1 MHSIIHYTPERRDE
15 WNAFV
20 ADSKNGT
27 FLFNRDYMDYHA
39 DRFTDGSLMIYEN
52 AGRKLLALLPANIR
66 GKEMVSHGGLT
77 YGGLV
82 VGPAMTTPVF
92 VQVFQALCDHLRQL
106 GLNSFVYKTVPFIYH
121 RLPAEEDRYALF
133 LSKATLFRRD
143 TLSVRR
149 IGTGAKIQ
157 ERRRRGMKKAAN
169 AGLTVRLSQ
178 DYQAFWEIL
187 EANLKEQHGTSP
199 VHSLAEI
206 TLLAERFPDNIQLAA
221 CYDGDRMLAGT
232 VLYRTP
238 TVLHAQYIG
247 SSRDGRDAGAL
258 DLLFGSIETFARDEI
273 WFDFGISNET
283 GSVLNL
289 GLIEFKEGFAARTVV
304 HDYYSV
310 DLNACRP
317 ERPRFTLG
325 DAIEIG
331 DIPNDPPIRLT
342 VNIITYNQK
351 DMIGPFLDDVLA
363 EVGTMDGVEVLVG
376 DDGSQDGTQDVLRD
390 YVERWPGRVRAILGN
405 RNVGACA
412 NGNRNMAASRGHYV
426 ALMAGDDKVL
436 PGKFHRQMEFLDRHP
451 DVGLC
456 YHDVLVVS
464 ASSAFRPWR
473 FSERHPMYRGNA
485 ATVIRHGSFFSAQ
498 SPMVRQSLLQEANMR
513 PELGCSGDTV
523 FFAEALERTGSRIDF
538 IPEVYMHYVKHDRN
552 LTVIATD
559 QIAIEKVEEIKVL
572 RDLFPQYPTEVSL
585 RAADHEFIL
594 AFRCLRDMK
603 FGPALSHLA
612 RSIALSGWKW
622 TAPRIAISEILFRI
636 GRRRHR

>member
-1 MHSIIHYTPERRDE
+1 MYSIIHYTPERRDE

-20 ADSKNGT
+20 ASSKNGT
-27 FLFNRDYMDYHA
+27 FLFDRNYMDYHA
-39 DRFTDGSLMIYEN
+39 DRFADGSLMIYEN
-52 AGRKLLALLPANIR
+52 AGSKLVSVLPANIK

-82 VGPAMTTPVF
+82 VGPAMTTPMF
-92 VQVFQALCDHLRQL
+92 LQMFEALCDHLRQL
-106 GLNSFVYKTVPFIYH
+106 GLDSFVYKTVPTIYH

-133 LSKATLFRRD
+133 LSKAVLFRRD

-149 IGTGAKIQ
+149 IGSGVKIQ
-157 ERRRRGMKKAAN
+157 ERRRRGMKKATN
-169 AGLTVRLSQ
+169 AGLTVRLSH
-178 DYQAFWEIL
+178 DYAAFWEIL
-187 EANLKEQHGTSP
+187 EANLKEQHGTRP

-206 TLLAERFPDNIQLAA
+206 TLLSERFPNNIQLAA

-247 SSRDGRDAGAL
+247 SSKDGRDAGAL
-258 DLLFGSIETFARDEI
+258 DLLFGSIETFAQDEI
-273 WFDFGISNET
+273 WFDFGISNEA
-283 GSVLNL
+283 GSVLNS

-304 HDYYSV
+304 HDYYRV

-317 ERPRFTLG
+317 ERPRFALG

-331 DIPNDPPIRLT
+331 NIPNDQPIRLT

-351 DMIGPFLDDVLA
+351 DMIGPFLDDVMA

-390 YVERWPGRVRAILGN
+390 YVERWPGRLRAILGN
-405 RNVGACA
+405 RNVGPCA
-412 NGNRNMAASRGHYV
+412 NGNRNMAASRGQYV
-426 ALMAGDDKVL
+426 ALLAGDDKVL

-456 YHDVLVVS
+456 YHDILVVS
-464 ASSAFRPWR
+464 STGEFAPWR
-473 FSERHPMYRGNA
+473 FSDRHPMYRGNA

-498 SPMVRQSLLQEANMR
+498 TPMVRQSLLREANMR

-523 FFAEALERTGSRIDF
+523 FFAEALERTGLRIDF
-538 IPEVYMHYVKHDRN
+538 VPGVYMHYIKHGQN
-552 LTVIATD
+552 LTMAATD
-559 QIAIEKVEEIKVL
+559 QIATEKAREIEVL
-572 RDLFPQYPTEVSL
+572 RALFPQYPNEVSL

-594 AFRCLRDMK
+594 AFRCLRNMNI
-603 FGPALSHLA
+603 GPALSHLI

-622 TAPRIAISEILFRI
+622 TAPRIIASEILFRI
-636 GRRRHR
+636 KRLRHQ